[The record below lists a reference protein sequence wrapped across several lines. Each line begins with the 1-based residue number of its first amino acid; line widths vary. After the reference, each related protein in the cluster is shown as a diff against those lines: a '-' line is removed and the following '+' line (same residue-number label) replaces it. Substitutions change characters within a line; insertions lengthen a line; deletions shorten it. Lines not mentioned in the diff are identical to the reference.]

1 MLSFTYILFHVSCV
15 IRYNSS
21 WTSLMCCS
29 QSWQALFFPFFFS
42 PSCPKHQQ
50 LILVTIIPSSVN
62 HFLLVFRIAKAWLDT
77 ICLVLCFLVCFFFFN
92 LCRGDCS
99 DCLSCL
105 KQLPVWVLFLN
116 KNTMHTRGKKKKKRF
131 PVISGIMQN

>member
-1 MLSFTYILFHVSCV
+1 MLSFTYILFHVNCV

-29 QSWQALFFPFFFS
+29 QSWQALFFSFFFFPLLS
-42 PSCPKHQQ
+42 KALAINFGHYHTFFSKSLFTSFQDCQGMVRYYLPC
-50 LILVTIIPSSVN
+50 IVFSSV
-62 HFLLVFRIAKAWLDT
+62 
-77 ICLVLCFLVCFFFFN
+77 FFFFN

-116 KNTMHTRGKKKKKRF
+116 KNTMHTRGKKKKRF